1 MRLPS
6 VVHVMRSARETL
18 HRFPWVLLWAF
29 FSACICWALAVH
41 SSAAKSFEETL
52 SRLLLPSL
60 LGIASFFALAL
71 WLERSSWRAIRHWIG
86 LLAGVLALGS
96 FYLSYDPDAPQVYF
110 HRFWQLAV
118 ASHLLVAVSPYLR
131 SGETTGFWEFNR
143 TLFQRILLAVLFST
157 VLYAGLAIALWAI
170 QSLLGLKVDW
180 KVYYF
185 LYLAVSFLFN
195 TWFFL
200 AGVPANWREL
210 DEGTEY
216 PSGLRLFV
224 QFILLPLVTIYV
236 LILYAYLFKILAIR
250 EWPRGTIGWLV
261 SVMSAAGM
269 LSLLLVHPLRD
280 QPSHRWIHLY
290 SRWFY
295 GGLFPLIVLL
305 LMAIWR
311 RVSEYG
317 LTEERYFLIVLTF
330 WITGMAGYFTFGR
343 QPSIKVIPVSLAL
356 LAVFTVAGPWGAY
369 HRSLASQFGRLR
381 ARLEQLGI
389 LKNGRIEKA
398 FSPVGLHDRKEISAA
413 VRYLLHMHG
422 TSSLN
427 AWFNEDLKSLWKE
440 DAPVRAS
447 FFWRHWPSGPARK
460 ITEMMGVAYLE
471 AWEGHVDSK
480 YFSASV
486 RRDWQSAR
494 SVAGYDYLI
503 RFSLYRSSV
512 GTSSQGLKIAGRNC
526 ELIWNSNPQSVEL
539 REGKNPLTAIDT
551 TPLMNRLYQ
560 HTGQQSASGLPEEVM
575 TLEGESPRARMKLV
589 FESISGERN
598 DSSIQLTNA
607 QGELLVK
614 LHSAIESK

>member
-1 MRLPS
+1 MIRLPS
-6 VVHVMRSARETL
+6 VVLVIQSARETL
-18 HRFPWVLLWAF
+18 RRFPWVLLSAF
-29 FSACICWALAVH
+29 LSACICWVLAVH

-52 SRLLLPSL
+52 SRLLLSSL
-60 LGIASFFALAL
+60 LGIASFFGLAL
-71 WLERSSWRAIRHWIG
+71 WLERSSWSALRHWIG
-86 LLAGVLALGS
+86 LLAGVLLLGCY
-96 FYLSYDPDAPQVYF
+96 YLSYDPDAPQVYSY
-110 HRFWQLAV
+110 RFWQLAV

-131 SGETTGFWEFNR
+131 SGEMTGFWEFNR

-180 KVYYF
+180 KIYYF
-185 LYLAVSFLFN
+185 FFLAVAFLFN

-200 AGVPANWREL
+200 AGVSANWREL

-280 QPSHRWIHLY
+280 QPSQRWIRLY

-317 LTEERYFLIVLTF
+317 LTEERYFLIILTF
-330 WITGMAGYFTFGR
+330 WITGIAGYFTFGR
-343 QPSIKVIPVSLAL
+343 QPSIKVIPASLAL
-356 LAVFTVAGPWGAY
+356 LAILSVAGPWGAY
-369 HRSLASQFGRLR
+369 HRSLASQLGRLS
-381 ARLEQLGI
+381 ARLERVGI

-398 FSPVGLHDRKEISAA
+398 RSPVGLHDRKEISAA

-422 TSSLN
+422 TTSLK
-427 AWFNEDLKSLWKE
+427 AWFSEDLKSLWKDE
-440 DAPVRAS
+440 GPARTG
-447 FFWRHWPSGPARK
+447 FFWRQLPSEPARK
-460 ITEMMGVAYLE
+460 ITEMMGVTYLE
-471 AWEGHVDSK
+471 SWEGDPKH
-480 YFSASV
+480 FSASV

-503 RFSLYRSSV
+503 RVSLYRSPG
-512 GTSSQGLKIAGRNC
+512 GTSSQALNIAGRKC
-526 ELIWNSNPQSVEL
+526 ELTWSSNPQSVEL
-539 REGKNPLTAIDT
+539 REGKHLLTAIDAA
-551 TPLMNRLYQ
+551 PFMNRLYQ

-575 TLEGESPRARMKLV
+575 TLEAESSLARVRLV

-598 DSSIQLTNA
+598 DSNIQLTNA
-607 QGELLVK
+607 HGELFVK
-614 LHSAIESK
+614 FHSVIESK